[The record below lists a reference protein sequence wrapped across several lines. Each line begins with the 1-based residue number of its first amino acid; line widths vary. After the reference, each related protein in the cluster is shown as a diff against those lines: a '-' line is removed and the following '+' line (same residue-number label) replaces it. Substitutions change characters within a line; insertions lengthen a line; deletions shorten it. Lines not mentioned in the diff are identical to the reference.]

1 MPLLALHNAGRPQY
15 GQRMEIAPRY
25 IAFPPSKPDRVNRY
39 VNPVVHQDCFTE
51 GTPFLGASRLVC
63 AMQALVRAGQ
73 LLGYGPMYVY
83 AKTLAESPD
92 T

>member
-1 MPLLALHNAGRPQY
+1 MIETRGSDTTSLSDGK
-15 GQRMEIAPRY
+15 
-25 IAFPPSKPDRVNRY
+25 PPTMSRTN

-51 GTPFLGASRLVC
+51 GTPFLGASRRLC
-63 AMQALVRAGQ
+63 AMQALVRTGQ